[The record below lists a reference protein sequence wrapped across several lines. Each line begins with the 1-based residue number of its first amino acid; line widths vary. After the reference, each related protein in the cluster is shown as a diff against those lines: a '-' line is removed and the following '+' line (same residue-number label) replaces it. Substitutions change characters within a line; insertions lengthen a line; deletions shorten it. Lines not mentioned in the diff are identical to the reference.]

1 MIFNKKNKEKI
12 FCIGL
17 NKTGTTTIEK
27 VLKEFKYKLGN
38 QIKGELL
45 IEDWYKRE
53 FAKIIKLCN
62 TADAFQDAPFSLPFT
77 FIKLDQYFTNAKFIL
92 TERDSP
98 EQWYNSI
105 TKFHSK
111 IWADG
116 ENPPDIEQLKNA
128 EYRYKG
134 YAYEVNRMLFNTP
147 ENNLY
152 NKEKF
157 IKYYNDHNDFVKEY
171 FRSNPEK
178 LLIINVAI
186 KEDYLRLCEFLE
198 KQPISNNF
206 PWENK
211 TSEK

>member
-17 NKTGTTTIEK
+17 NKTGTTTLEK
-27 VLKEFKYKLGN
+27 VLKEFNYKLGN

-53 FAKIIKLCN
+53 FNEIIKLCN
-62 TADAFQDAPFSLPFT
+62 TADSFQDAPFSLPFT

-92 TERDSP
+92 TKRDSP

-111 IWADG
+111 IWSDG
-116 ENPPDIEQLKNA
+116 ENPPNIEQLKNA

-147 ENNLY
+147 ENDPY

-157 IKYYNDHNDFVKEY
+157 VKYYNDHNDFVKEY

-186 KEDYLRLCEFLE
+186 KEDYLRLCEFLG